1 MTRSR
6 IIEWDGQHL
15 PDALHK
21 LPPGRYLLEAL
32 DDGEPLTTDEEAGG
46 GAALDALD
54 AGQGRDDLR
63 EAYRFIAA
71 KPRRGVTTPVPT
83 RDGT

>member
-15 PDALHK
+15 PDELHT

-32 DDGEPLTTDEEAGG
+32 DDGEPLTADEEAGIVE
-46 GAALDALD
+46 ALTALD
-54 AGQGRDDLR
+54 AGQGLSLTEVIR
-63 EAYRFIAA
+63 EIRAHR
-71 KPRRGVTTPVPT
+71 PR
-83 RDGT
+83 

>member
-15 PDALHK
+15 PDELHT

-32 DDGEPLTTDEEAGG
+32 DDGEPLTPDEETGIV
-46 GAALDALD
+46 AALTALD
-54 AGQGRDDLR
+54 AGQGLSLSEVIR
-63 EAYRFIAA
+63 EIRTHR
-71 KPRRGVTTPVPT
+71 PR
-83 RDGT
+83 